1 MNKRIAATFATTA
14 LLLLTAAPA
23 SAAPADGRCVSK
35 GVQLLGG
42 PTIAAAA
49 NGSLAGTNLVGFVI
63 KDHAFDGAAGTEE
76 FLGLPAGT
84 ICS

>member
-1 MNKRIAATFATTA
+1 MKTRIAATLATTA
-14 LLLLTAAPA
+14 LLLITAVPA

-35 GVQLLGG
+35 GVKLLGG

-49 NGSLAGTNLVGFVI
+49 NGSLAGTNLVDFVI
-63 KDHAFDGAAGTEE
+63 KDHAFNGAAGTEA

-84 ICS
+84 ICG